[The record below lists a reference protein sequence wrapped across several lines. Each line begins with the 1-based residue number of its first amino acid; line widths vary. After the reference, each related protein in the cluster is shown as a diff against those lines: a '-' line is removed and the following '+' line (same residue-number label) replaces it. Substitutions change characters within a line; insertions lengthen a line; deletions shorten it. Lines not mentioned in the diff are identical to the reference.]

1 MLPSVS
7 PAPDPRTVL
16 VTGGAG
22 FIGATV
28 CDQLLEQPGIRL
40 INFDKLTYAA
50 NPDATVREVPE
61 ARYSFV
67 QGDVCDREALTA
79 LFATYQPDAVIHL
92 AAETHVDRSIMG
104 APDFV
109 MTNLVGTQTLLD
121 VTRDY
126 WQALDA
132 KRMRPFR
139 LIHVST
145 DEVFGTLTDPDL
157 ADESTPYAPRSPYAA
172 TKAGAD
178 QLAEAA
184 RITHGLP
191 VTIAYGTNAYGPR
204 QFPEKLVPL
213 MITKAL
219 LGAHLPIYG
228 DGLQVR
234 DWLHVDDFARAL
246 ITLLN
251 ADVLNT
257 RYVVGAR
264 SQRTNL
270 SVVKSLCDA
279 ISARRPDLPDSWT
292 RIQYVTDRPGHDR
305 RYGLDPTRIETD
317 FGWAPLQD
325 FETGL
330 AATVDWYLSHP
341 AWWQATIRDRYN
353 GERLGL

>member
-1 MLPSVS
+1 
-7 PAPDPRTVL
+7 VL

-191 VTIAYGTNAYGPR
+191 VTIAYGTNAY
-204 QFPEKLVPL
+204 
-213 MITKAL
+213 
-219 LGAHLPIYG
+219 
-228 DGLQVR
+228 
-234 DWLHVDDFARAL
+234 
-246 ITLLN
+246 
-251 ADVLNT
+251 
-257 RYVVGAR
+257 
-264 SQRTNL
+264 
-270 SVVKSLCDA
+270 
-279 ISARRPDLPDSWT
+279 
-292 RIQYVTDRPGHDR
+292 RPGHDR